1 MADIGT
7 KDGYSGTALRLL
19 TVAANST
26 CTIPAGYAI
35 TNIAIKNTT
44 ANAVT
49 GGIRIGTAASGTQVV
64 VAQAI
69 AANANLVIQPATV
82 LISLW
87 AASQQLFI
95 EAVTNWNSASL
106 SITFFL
112 TKAFLT

>member
-7 KDGYSGTALRLL
+7 KDGCSLAALRLL

-35 TNIAIKNTT
+35 VGIAVKNTT
-44 ANAVT
+44 GNAIT
-49 GGIRIGTAASGTQVV
+49 GGIRIGTAAAGAQVV
-64 VAQAI
+64 IAQAVG
-69 AANANLVIQPATV
+69 ANANLVIQPATV

-87 AASQQLFI
+87 VADQQLFI